1 LPCPLP
7 IRESRNHA
15 CKSTKGGGIHLN
27 KKGGVHIV
35 ALPFTLKK
43 SVLRQKKK
51 NYENSNYFT
60 MQKYNLQKKS
70 SRRKPKSFKIS

>member
-1 LPCPLP
+1 LP

-15 CKSTKGGGIHLN
+15 CKWTKGGGIHLN

-43 SVLRQKKK
+43 NVLRQKKK
-51 NYENSNYFT
+51 NYENSIISPCKNIIF
-60 MQKYNLQKKS
+60 KKKS
-70 SRRKPKSFKIS
+70 SKRKPKSFKIS